1 MSFCGKCS
9 GYTKRS
15 RRQGLFDFLCFLV
28 GSIPIAACD
37 VVAEPIFVSA
47 PDSTRSPDFYC
58 LLRPMTLSHA
68 PLLRKPVGSQ

>member
-28 GSIPIAACD
+28 GLYPY
-37 VVAEPIFVSA
+37 
-47 PDSTRSPDFYC
+47 RC
-58 LLRPMTLSHA
+58 LRCGRRTHLRQRA
-68 PLLRKPVGSQ
+68 